1 NWRKV
6 WDPQVRDAETGFTG
20 FPRPRTE
27 DGQWYTPSDG
37 HYSPRSHHGFHEGTA
52 WQYQWLAQQ
61 DVPGLVEAMDGR
73 EQAGRRLDAFFAM
86 DALQAD
92 PLNAARKAWVVGPYS
107 YYNQFRYNPNNEPD
121 LHSPWLYTL

>member
-1 NWRKV
+1 
-6 WDPQVRDAETGFTG
+6 
-20 FPRPRTE
+20 
-27 DGQWYTPSDG
+27 
-37 HYSPRSHHGFHEGTA
+37 
-52 WQYQWLAQQ
+52 
-61 DVPGLVEAMDGR
+61 MDGR

-121 LHSPWLYTL
+121 LHAPWLYTLIGQPWKTAAVVRGAAAVHQCPQRRDRQR